1 MIQET
6 VVDRALNRL
15 MAHFGSRVV
24 LRPPASAADLRD
36 LEAQAGPLPRDYSL
50 FLMTCNGLRLNLVE
64 SGEEH
69 LCSVQEALQACESP
83 QVPSVPQ
90 GFVSLRSNADGS
102 ADWLVLGEP
111 SINGAVLRW
120 TPGMH
125 GEELLASAF
134 GHYLDNWTRYLTS
147 SFDSH
152 GRRLPEHTCEFDAAY
167 CVGTDPGIVPLR
179 RSNAIRDSFAE
190 LELRA
195 AAGEDFE

>member
-6 VVDRALNRL
+6 IVDRALNRL

-24 LRPPASAADLRD
+24 LRPPASAADLSE
-36 LEAQAGPLPRDYSL
+36 LASHAGPLPRDYSL

-64 SGEEH
+64 RGEEH

-83 QVPSVPQ
+83 RVPSIPQ
-90 GFVSLRSNADGS
+90 GFVPLRSNADGS
-102 ADWLVLGEP
+102 TDWLVLGEP

-120 TPGMH
+120 MPGMH
-125 GEELLASAF
+125 GEELLASGF
-134 GHYLDNWTRYLTS
+134 GRYLDNWTRYMTS
-147 SFDSH
+147 SFDPA
-152 GRRLPEHTCEFDAAY
+152 GRRLPEHTCGFDAAY
-167 CVGTDPGIVPLR
+167 CVATDPGIVPLKSSR
-179 RSNAIRDSFAE
+179 EIRDSFAE